1 MVCIKMKKLKKVC
14 FIVPDLGCGGAQR
27 VVCNLANEFAEHGI
41 KVVLF
46 AFHNGSANCFYSVNE
61 SVEFVTLPDDVVR
74 DRNVDISHN
83 TKIMRVMLEKINPD
97 LAIAFLM
104 PVTMYCYF
112 ATRELPIKLILSER
126 NDPCTGVLY
135 PEWVG
140 LRDQAFGGAN
150 ACVFQTEEALRYY
163 GESIRDKSKVIN
175 NPIVLKMFAGLETPQ
190 AKEREK
196 RIINIGRYD
205 PQKNHP
211 MLMNAFFIFL
221 KTHPGYK
228 LEIYGRDFHNYLEE
242 MKRIRSELQL
252 DDDVEFCGTDNNLFP
267 RIYNAKMFVLASDYE
282 GMPNALL
289 EGVVMGLPSISTD
302 CPIYGSR
309 RIIKNGENGIL
320 TEVNNP
326 YELAKQMANIADNDE
341 FADRLSQKGREIA
354 HNYDIETVF
363 REWMELISTQTG
375 LCI

>member
-1 MVCIKMKKLKKVC
+1 MKRLNKIC
-14 FIVPDLGCGGAQR
+14 FILPDLGSGGAQR
-27 VVCNLANEFAEHGI
+27 VVCNLANKFADNGC

-46 AFHNGSANCFYSVNE
+46 AFHNGPANCFYSVNE
-61 SVEFVTLPDDVVR
+61 SVELVTLPDDIVR

-83 TKIMRVMLEKINPD
+83 TQIMQNMLKRINPD

-112 ATRELPIKLILSER
+112 ATRELPISLIVSER
-126 NDPCTGVLY
+126 NDPRTSVRY
-135 PEWVG
+135 PEWTA
-140 LRDQAFGGAN
+140 LRDQAFLGAD
-150 ACVFQTEEALRYY
+150 ACVFQTEEALMYY
-163 GESIRDKSKVIN
+163 GEQIRGKSKVIN
-175 NPIVLKMFAGLETPQ
+175 NPIVLDMFAGLNMPR

-211 MLMNAFFIFL
+211 MLMKAFSIFSE
-221 KTHPGYK
+221 THPGYK
-228 LEIYGRDFHNYLEE
+228 LEIYGRDFHNYLEV
-242 MKRIRSELQL
+242 MKRVRSELHL

-289 EGVVMGLPSISTD
+289 ESVVMGLPSISTD

-309 RIIKNGENGIL
+309 RIIQNGENGIL

-326 YELAKQMANIADNDE
+326 YELAKQMSYIADNDD
-341 FADRLSQKGREIA
+341 FADKLSQNGREIA
-354 HNYDIETVF
+354 HKYNIENIF
-363 REWMELISTQTG
+363 GEWMELIFNQTG